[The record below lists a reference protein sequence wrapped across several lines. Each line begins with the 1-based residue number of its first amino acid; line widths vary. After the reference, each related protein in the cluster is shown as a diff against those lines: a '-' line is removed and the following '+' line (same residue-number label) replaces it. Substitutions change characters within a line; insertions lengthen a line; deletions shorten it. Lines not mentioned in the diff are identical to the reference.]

1 MHHAIFEQENFA
13 RFYPTTSIN
22 LRVGYG
28 RDQLMFERLPRDN
41 KKDSVFDKIII
52 EWNALPLHIRNTA
65 SVNIFKVK
73 LKTFLFKHAF
83 GC

>member
-1 MHHAIFEQENFA
+1 
-13 RFYPTTSIN
+13 
-22 LRVGYG
+22 
-28 RDQLMFERLPRDN
+28 MFERFPREN

-73 LKTFLFKHAF
+73 LKTFLFKNAF